1 MGFTPVCPV
10 GFSTEQPV
18 ETSLVCYYPT
28 GSSTTVTALNPVC
41 PAGSS
46 TEQPSLD
53 EVKTANIQ
61 AIVNGLD
68 AELVAGAVAGET
80 SAQFEARKAEAMEK
94 GKVALANYAGEV
106 EGGLTVELLANAAS
120 ASNATTLLDLDATQ
134 GSGLA
139 GIDVS
144 QTDIMKTIQNAYSQD
159 GNFGVV
165 DNNAIYY
172 DTLTG
177 NTAQQ
182 DLDIAAGEAT
192 LGDFGR
198 DPSINASSALANQ
211 AAATSTGMLNAAD
224 ATDTQISLLANQ
236 LNAGNLN
243 VDEVATTYN
252 LQPDQVTTALGQINS
267 LNNTDTTSLSPL
279 SATKL
284 AADQPL
290 LTSLG
295 PLDQRAATAAATK
308 LAADKVI
315 ADKLAADKVIADAE
329 AAGAKAKADLSNLN
343 IGNIGNMGFGGEGF
357 GSFDVFAEGGPV
369 TDPMQQR
376 QDAVGSRLMRQT
388 GIGSLQE
395 KTMSPEMAS
404 TLDRIMARRK

>member
-53 EVKTANIQ
+53 EVKTANVQ

-80 SAQFEARKAEAMEK
+80 SAQFEARKAELMEK

-144 QTDIMKTIQNAYSQD
+144 QTDIMKTIQNEFSQD

-165 DNNAIYY
+165 DNNAIYF

-267 LNNTDTTSLSPL
+267 LNNTDTTSLST
-279 SATKL
+279 AAAEKL
-284 AADQPL
+284 AADQL
-290 LTSLG
+290 
-295 PLDQRAATAAATK
+295 AATAAANK

-315 ADKLAADKVIADAE
+315 ADKIAADKVIADAE

-343 IGNIGNMGFGGEGF
+343 IGNMGNMGNIGNMGFGGEGF